1 MKYSGHHS
9 WMEFRIPTKVRVQNR
24 CCRYFFARLIVW
36 QNDEYFKK
44 LPSTRRWSQSI
55 NNETL
60 SSRVNQ
66 LYPQPLNRS
75 PLFTLKKRALFI
87 YVAHRSPL
95 KSANHCPTQDQKR
108 IKGKKKITLTPN
120 TRLQACVERSR
131 EFNHRNLVAVNPRQ
145 GVQFHSVIQLCARI
159 PMIPSIRR
167 SRSTRTREIRGWIL
181 STARGDVERDRP
193 WRRINNRIMK
203 SVFHALWNCARSAR
217 HSILALIA
225 LWAKAQCP

>member
-1 MKYSGHHS
+1 MKYSGHHPR
-9 WMEFRIPTKVRVQNR
+9 MEFRIPTKVCVQNR

-66 LYPQPLNRS
+66 LYPQPLKRS
-75 PLFTLKKRALFI
+75 PLFILKKRALSI

-108 IKGKKKITLTPN
+108 IKWRKNYFNPEHTLTSL
-120 TRLQACVERSR
+120 RGA
-131 EFNHRNLVAVNPRQ
+131 F
-145 GVQFHSVIQLCARI
+145 ARI
-159 PMIPSIRR
+159 QSSQLGGCKSATGRAIPLCYSTLCSNPDDPIDPSIRVHANPR
-167 SRSTRTREIRGWIL
+167 NSRLDFIGGSWGRGAG
-181 STARGDVERDRP
+181 SPMA
-193 WRRINNRIMK
+193 
-203 SVFHALWNCARSAR
+203 
-217 HSILALIA
+217 
-225 LWAKAQCP
+225 

>member
-1 MKYSGHHS
+1 
-9 WMEFRIPTKVRVQNR
+9 MEFRIPSKVRVQNR

-66 LYPQPLNRS
+66 LYPRPLKRS
-75 PLFTLKKRALFI
+75 PLFALKKRALSI

-95 KSANHCPTQDQKR
+95 KSANHCPTPDQKR
-108 IKGKKKITLTPN
+108 IKWRKNYFNPEHTLASL
-120 TRLQACVERSR
+120 RRA
-131 EFNHRNLVAVNPRQ
+131 F
-145 GVQFHSVIQLCARI
+145 ARI
-159 PMIPSIRR
+159 QSSQLGRCKSATGCAIPFCYSTLCPNPDDPIDPSILWC
-167 SRSTRTREIRGWIL
+167 TRTREIRGWIL